1 MQPILLVA
9 IVGVA
14 AVALGTGFLN
24 NDIELWIQQFGVGS
38 GDISSP
44 TDHAYVDFTIEQKP
58 NPNINFPNTFV
69 NVIDTCIVT
78 PQDNVGDP
86 DSTVKP
92 SEITCKLTDINGNI
106 IAEGTVSGNFFLG
119 GVPVTVPITIDPL
132 NIVTLV
138 QNVHDVIVVIHAD
151 TYSVGDTDLPPP
163 GPPAP

>member
-1 MQPILLVA
+1 MQPILIIA
-9 IVGVA
+9 ILGVT

-44 TDHAYVDFTIEQKP
+44 TDHAYVDFTIAQAQDQSTGFFKNYVSE
-58 NPNINFPNTFV
+58 
-69 NVIDTCIVT
+69 CIVT

-119 GVPVTVPITIDPL
+119 GVPVPVPVSPEQ
-132 NIVTLV
+132 LV

>member
-1 MQPILLVA
+1 MQPILIIA
-9 IVGVA
+9 ILGVT

-44 TDHAYVDFTIEQKP
+44 TDHAYVDFTIAQAQDLQTGFFKNYVSE
-58 NPNINFPNTFV
+58 
-69 NVIDTCIVT
+69 CIVT
-78 PQDNVGDP
+78 PQDAVGDP
-86 DSTVKP
+86 LSTDKP

-106 IAEGTVSGNFFLG
+106 IAEGTVPGNFFPA

-151 TYSVGDTDLPPP
+151 TYSVGDIDLPPP
-163 GPPAP
+163 GPP